1 MFHSFK
7 KPGSILLSSLM
18 IGLLFLVACGSSAT
32 ATPEAA
38 ATSPSATSA
47 PSAPSPTSAPSASSA
62 SEPTSAPS
70 GPAPTAV
77 PVATAAPAM
86 EAKPA
91 GTLSVGQKELGTFQG
106 HPALAVNP
114 ALFVQQTAPISE
126 GLITINIDKQVQA
139 MLAKSWEISAD
150 FKTWTFKLQEGV
162 QFHKGYGEMTAED
175 VIWSYNGWADNP
187 LHARTPDFRGFWQ
200 AEGGSSTAV
209 DKYTIEVTHP
219 IPLSELVV
227 LENWMA
233 KTPSGSSNWVT
244 SKKQSDEI
252 GMEAANRDIAGT
264 GPWEMIEHRDNEIWR
279 MAAVEDHWRQT
290 PAFAE
295 LVFREIPE
303 ESSRI
308 AGFQTG
314 ALDTFLMAF
323 DSIPEVEKVEGASL
337 MAMPGAIDYGI
348 NFYGGYY
355 AEAADPAIEN
365 RSSYDPEV
373 PWISSNW
380 ELDSP
385 EWDNARKIREA
396 LAIAIDRET
405 IVATLLRGF
414 AEPIPIWLSKW
425 EVTLPGRQWGYDPDR
440 AKQLLAEAGYPDG
453 FSITLTP
460 SLRGAPAEVEAC
472 SAVAQMWG
480 DIGMDVKLQSLPY
493 STLRPT
499 MVARTYQGATCH
511 AAGARI
517 VTAGSQPL
525 LTMAAAWNPGA
536 THPFMEEIMPR
547 MNSAVD
553 PKKLRALEIELAEF
567 VFDNA
572 LTYIGLY
579 SVGAIWPVGPR
590 IQEWKAHVKFT
601 DLRNINGYEFIKHK

>member
-1 MFHSFK
+1 MFDVIP
-7 KPGSILLSSLM
+7 KPKSIVSLLVMLVA
-18 IGLLFLVACGSSAT
+18 IVAVACGSSAT

-47 PSAPSPTSAPSASSA
+47 PSAPSA
-62 SEPTSAPS
+62 TSAPS

-86 EAKPA
+86 GAKPA

-106 HPALAVNP
+106 HPAFAVNP

-139 MLAKSWEISAD
+139 MLVKSWEISAD

-175 VIWSYNGWADNP
+175 VIYSYQEGWGINP
-187 LHARTPDFRGFWQ
+187 LHARTPDFKAFWT
-200 AEGGSSTAV
+200 AEGGSVTQI
-209 DKYTIEVTHP
+209 DDYTLEVNTGIP
-219 IPLSELVV
+219 ISELVTM
-227 LENWMA
+227 ENWLA
-233 KTPSGSSNWVT
+233 KTPSGSSNWVV

-252 GMEAANRDIAGT
+252 GAEAANRDIAGT
-264 GPWEMIEHRDNEIWR
+264 GPWSIEEHRDNEIWR

-295 LVFREIPE
+295 LIFREIPE

-314 ALDTFLMAF
+314 TLDTFLMAF
-323 DSIPEVEKVEGASL
+323 DSIPEIEKVEGAKL
-337 MAMPGAIDYGI
+337 LTVPNAIDYAI
-348 NFYGGYY
+348 NLYGGYY
-355 AEAADPAIEN
+355 TEASKPDTEN
-365 RSSYDPEV
+365 RPSYDPEV

-385 EWDNARKIREA
+385 EWENARKIREA
-396 LAIAIDRET
+396 LAISIDRQT
-405 IVATLLRGF
+405 IIDTLLRGF
-414 AEPIPIWLSKW
+414 ADPIKLWFWGNHGSQIDGDW
-425 EVTLPGRQWGYDPDR
+425 EYNPER
-440 AKQLLAEAGYPDG
+440 AKALLAEAGYPDG
-453 FSITLTP
+453 FTITLTP

-480 DIGMDVKLQSLPY
+480 DIGIDVKLQSLPY

-517 VTAGSQPL
+517 VTVGAQTL
-525 LTMAAAWNPGA
+525 ITENAAWNAGA
-536 THPFMEEIMPR
+536 SHPWMEEIMPKI
-547 MNSAVD
+547 SAAVD
-553 PKKLRALEIELAEF
+553 PADLVRLESELGQWL
-567 VFDNA
+567 FDNV

-579 SVGAIWPVGPR
+579 SVGAVWPVGPN
-590 IQEWKAHVKFT
+590 IEEWKADVKFT
-601 DLRNINGYEFIKHK
+601 DLRNINGYEYIKPR

>member
-1 MFHSFK
+1 M
-7 KPGSILLSSLM
+7 
-18 IGLLFLVACGSSAT
+18 
-32 ATPEAA
+32 
-38 ATSPSATSA
+38 
-47 PSAPSPTSAPSASSA
+47 PSAPGPTTAAA
-62 SEPTSAPS
+62 
-70 GPAPTAV
+70 APTAV
-77 PVATAAPAM
+77 PVATAAPSVM
-86 EAKPA
+86 AKPA
-91 GTLSVGQKELGTFQG
+91 GAITVGQKELGTFQAL
-106 HPALAVNP
+106 PELAVNP
-114 ALFVQQTAPISE
+114 ALFVLQTAPITE
-126 GLITINIDKQVQA
+126 GLITINVEKQVEA
-139 MLAKSWEISAD
+139 WLAKSWDISAD
-150 FKTWTFKLQEGV
+150 FRTWTFKLQEGV

-175 VIWSYNGWADNP
+175 VIWSYRDGWAENP
-187 LHARTPDFRGFWQ
+187 LHARTPDFITFWK
-200 AEGGSSTAV
+200 AEGGSVTAI
-209 DKYTIEVTHP
+209 DKYTLEVNTG

-252 GMEAANRDIAGT
+252 GMQAANRDIAGT
-264 GPWEMIEHRDNEIWR
+264 GPWEIMEHRDNEVWR

-295 LVFREIPE
+295 LIFREIPE

-323 DSIPEVEKVEGASL
+323 DSIPEVEKVEGAKL
-337 MAMPGAIDYGI
+337 MALPGAIDYAI

-355 AEAADPAIEN
+355 AEASDPAIEN
-365 RSSYDPEV
+365 QASYDTEV

-380 ELDSP
+380 RVDSP
-385 EWDNARKIREA
+385 EWENARKIREA
-396 LAIAIDRET
+396 LAIAIDRDT
-405 IVATLLRGF
+405 IIETLLRGF
-414 AEPIPIWLSKW
+414 AEPIPLWLSKK
-425 EVTLPGRQWGYDPDR
+425 ELLPGRVREFDPDR
-440 AKQLLAEAGYPDG
+440 ARQLLAEAGYPDG
-453 FSITLTP
+453 FAITLTP

-536 THPFMEEIMPR
+536 SHPFLEEIMPR
-547 MNSAVD
+547 MNSAVAPAD
-553 PKKLRALEIELAEF
+553 LHDLERELSEF
-567 VFDNA
+567 LYDNV
-572 LTYIGLY
+572 LTYVGLY
-579 SVGAIWPVGPR
+579 SVGAIWPVGPK
-590 IQEWKAHVKFT
+590 IEEWKAHVKFT
-601 DLRNINGYEFIKHK
+601 DLRNINGYEFIKPR

>member
-1 MFHSFK
+1 MSHKFN
-7 KPGSILLSSLM
+7 KPGFFLLSSLM
-18 IGLLFLVACGSSAT
+18 LGLFFLAACGSSAT
-32 ATPEAA
+32 ATPQAA
-38 ATSPSATSA
+38 ATTPPRATTAPSATTA
-47 PSAPSPTSAPSASSA
+47 PAAA
-62 SEPTSAPS
+62 
-70 GPAPTAV
+70 APTAL

-86 EAKPA
+86 VAKPA
-91 GTLSVGQKELGTFQG
+91 GTLSVAQKELGTFQA
-106 HPALAVNP
+106 HPELAVNP
-114 ALFVQQTAPISE
+114 ALFVLQTAPITE

-139 MLAKSWEISAD
+139 WLAQSWSISAD
-150 FKTWTFKLQEGV
+150 FKTWTFKLQQGV

-175 VIWSYNGWADNP
+175 VIWSYRDGWAENP
-187 LHARTPDFRGFWQ
+187 LHARTPDFNGFWK
-200 AEGGSSTAV
+200 AEGGKVTAV
-209 DKYTIEVTHP
+209 DKYTIEVDTGGA
-219 IPLSELVV
+219 LSELVV

-252 GMEAANRDIAGT
+252 GIEAANRDIAGT
-264 GPWEMIEHRDNEIWR
+264 GPWEIIEHRDNELWR
-279 MAAVEDHWRQT
+279 MAAVENHWRQT
-290 PAFAE
+290 PSFAE
-295 LVFREIPE
+295 LIFREIPE

-323 DSIPEVEKVEGASL
+323 DSIPEVEKVEGAKL

-355 AEAADPAIEN
+355 AEASDPAIEN
-365 RSSYDPEV
+365 QPSYDPEV

-385 EWDNARKIREA
+385 EWENARKIREA
-396 LAIAIDRET
+396 LSIAIDRET
-405 IVATLLRGF
+405 IIATLLRGF

-425 EVTLPGRQWGYDPDR
+425 EATLPGRQWPYDPDR
-440 AKQLLAEAGYPDG
+440 ARSLLAEAGYPNG

-472 SAVAQMWG
+472 TVVAQMWG

-536 THPFMEEIMPR
+536 SHPFLEEIMPR
-547 MNSAVD
+547 MNAAVD
-553 PKKLRALEIELAEF
+553 PEKLHALERELAEF
-567 VFDNA
+567 LFDNT
-572 LTYIGLY
+572 LTYVGLY
-579 SVGAIWPVGPR
+579 SVGAIWPVGPN
-590 IQEWKAHVKFT
+590 IEEWKEHVKFT
-601 DLRNINGYEFIKHK
+601 DLRNINGYEFIQPR